1 MKYLY
6 DELNKQGKMRVSWS
20 EFWKML
26 LNGIF
31 EKYYENY
38 KKYFDLMVSK
48 KFMPNSPTLFNA
60 GTRLGQLSACFVK
73 DIDDSMES
81 IMKAA
86 TDAAI
91 IFKSGG
97 GVGINY
103 SKLRPEGDIVASTGD
118 VASGPVSFMRI
129 LDTVTDV
136 VKQGGCVSVDS
147 MIFTDKGILR
157 PYELDIPNPKDDS
170 PLPVSV
176 YDGEDFTDAFIGS
189 FGNKQELLKFITE
202 EGYELEVT
210 YNELVA
216 TVDEKGDL
224 VFKPAQQIKEGDY
237 LVLALG
243 KHTGQK
249 IKLKRLIKSHYNSND
264 VKVPEYLNE
273 DLAEILG
280 YYMANGSWNNGRFL
294 LFFNSKK
301 LLEYFENKIKK
312 AFNLDVGEI
321 RDKGTRIDAIWF
333 SKDLERYFEERGW
346 KKRSSPESFIPID
359 VLRSEESVLTAF
371 LRGLF
376 EGSGGVH
383 KDGYPVLYSTSK
395 RLVREVQIA
404 LLSLGIIS
412 KIIRIPREKRGEQH
426 NIDEDIYQL
435 IIVDKESIRTFL
447 DKIGFISPEKN
458 EKVKRALDKKF
469 EYVRVIPNPGYK
481 LRKVFDTMKNENRDR
496 ARVFYR
502 KIS

>member
-1 MKYLY
+1 MESVRVKFVKKRDNRVVPFDSARIRYAVERAMRSVGKYDKQTLDKVVSYVLRLINEKFSENDVISVEQIQDLIEFSLVKFDLYEVAKAYITYRKEKDKIRKEKKALLGEFYEEEVAKRFSLNSIRLMVSRYLLKDEKGRLIEGPKQMFQRVAALVVIPDILYDPGIFDKEGKQPVHPKEDFDPIQWEGKVGLGKKEDGSYEMTWNRYHLERMKYLY

-60 GTRLGQLSACFVK
+60 GTRLGQLSACFVI

-103 SKLRPEGDIVASTGD
+103 SKLRPEGDIVASTGG

-210 YNELVA
+210 YNE
-216 TVDEKGDL
+216 
-224 VFKPAQQIKEGDY
+224 
-237 LVLALG
+237 
-243 KHTGQK
+243 
-249 IKLKRLIKSHYNSND
+249 
-264 VKVPEYLNE
+264 
-273 DLAEILG
+273 
-280 YYMANGSWNNGRFL
+280 
-294 LFFNSKK
+294 
-301 LLEYFENKIKK
+301 
-312 AFNLDVGEI
+312 
-321 RDKGTRIDAIWF
+321 
-333 SKDLERYFEERGW
+333 
-346 KKRSSPESFIPID
+346 
-359 VLRSEESVLTAF
+359 
-371 LRGLF
+371 
-376 EGSGGVH
+376 
-383 KDGYPVLYSTSK
+383 
-395 RLVREVQIA
+395 
-404 LLSLGIIS
+404 
-412 KIIRIPREKRGEQH
+412 
-426 NIDEDIYQL
+426 
-435 IIVDKESIRTFL
+435 
-447 DKIGFISPEKN
+447 
-458 EKVKRALDKKF
+458 
-469 EYVRVIPNPGYK
+469 
-481 LRKVFDTMKNENRDR
+481 
-496 ARVFYR
+496 
-502 KIS
+502 